1 MHYMYKF
8 VHTIVDNMRSICV
21 LYEAR
26 TSAVATGMHTP
37 NFHDVII
44 AGTD

>member
-21 LYEAR
+21 LYFSCSHRYAYAQL
-26 TSAVATGMHTP
+26 S
-37 NFHDVII
+37 
-44 AGTD
+44 